1 MKRIAETLGISR
13 SHLSQRMKETPKA
26 RSNYQI
32 TSDAEVLPQIRTIVD
47 QRPNY
52 GYRRIGALL
61 NRIRKSSGLP
71 AFNHK
76 KVYRLMKQNNLL
88 LTRHTGK
95 PMPERVH
102 EGKVITLRS
111 NSRWCSDGFEI
122 RCWNQEV
129 VRVTFVLDTCDRE
142 VIAWEA
148 TTGGFTGETIRNLML
163 MSVEQRF
170 GQYQTPHPVQWLT
183 DNGSGYTAKETI
195 EFGQQLGLILCFTP
209 VRSPQSNGMAEAFV
223 KTFKRD
229 YAYINDRPDAKTV
242 MGCLNDWFND
252 YNEYHP
258 HKGLKLKSP
267 REFIREVAAAL

>member
-1 MKRIAETLGISR
+1 
-13 SHLSQRMKETPKA
+13 MKETPKA
-26 RSNYQI
+26 RCKYQM
-32 TSDAEVLPQIRTIVD
+32 TSDAEVLPQIRTLVD
-47 QRPNY
+47 QRPTY

-170 GQYQTPHPVQWLT
+170 GQY
-183 DNGSGYTAKETI
+183 
-195 EFGQQLGLILCFTP
+195 
-209 VRSPQSNGMAEAFV
+209 
-223 KTFKRD
+223 
-229 YAYINDRPDAKTV
+229 
-242 MGCLNDWFND
+242 
-252 YNEYHP
+252 
-258 HKGLKLKSP
+258 
-267 REFIREVAAAL
+267 